1 MEFESRYIE
10 SLLFIKF
17 EVVLIIVARL
27 FFG

>member
-27 FFG
+27 FSG